1 MSELGPISLSDI
13 EESERDILRRIDGR
27 LERIDRRI
35 EEGADYLT
43 ELRTEVEITRISYE
57 HQLELTRKLVE
68 IVMRR
73 LPPTDGGSSN

>member
-1 MSELGPISLSDI
+1 MSDPCPLTLSDI

-35 EEGADYLT
+35 AEGADYLT

-57 HQLELTRKLVE
+57 HQLELTRRLVE
-68 IVMRR
+68 LAV
-73 LPPTDGGSSN
+73 S